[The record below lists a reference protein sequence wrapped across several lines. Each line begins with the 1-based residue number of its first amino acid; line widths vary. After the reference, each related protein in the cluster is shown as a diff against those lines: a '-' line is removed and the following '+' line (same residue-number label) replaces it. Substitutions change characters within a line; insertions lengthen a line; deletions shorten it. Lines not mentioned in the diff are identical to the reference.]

1 MKLVFTFWRRF
12 TAVILI
18 VATLN
23 LAGCGYFMY
32 PERVGQTGGRIDP
45 AIVVLDAI
53 GLFIGIIP
61 GVVAF
66 AVDISTGAI
75 YLSPGQPSVIEK
87 HRDRVTFID
96 ADQDQ
101 HTSNLEP
108 VSLHQVP
115 ADPEELAQK
124 LSQILN
130 QEVDASDIR
139 FYRPAQNEK
148 LALLSGQQVI
158 L

>member
-1 MKLVFTFWRRF
+1 MKIIVSIIRRSL
-12 TAVILI
+12 AVILMA
-18 VATLN
+18 ATLN
-23 LAGCGYFMY
+23 LTACGYFMY

-87 HRDRVTFID
+87 HRNRAAFID
-96 ADQDQ
+96 ANDQQ
-101 HTSNLEP
+101 HDAALIS
-108 VSLHQVP
+108 VP
-115 ADPEELAQK
+115 AGSAPVDSDAVARK
-124 LSQILN
+124 LSQMLGKTVN
-130 QEVDASDIR
+130 GQDIQ
-139 FYRPAQNEK
+139 FYRPASNEK
-148 LALLSGQQVI
+148 LALLDGQTVA